1 MASIINRPD
10 GHRWIQFVGADGRRF
25 TIRLGRMKAKNA
37 AEVNRRVEL
46 LLNAKDSG
54 SSLDAETAKW
64 LSDLDGWLRDRLAV
78 LGLAEP
84 RAERMRL
91 GEFLDTYIAG
101 RKDLKPATRTVLGH
115 TRRCLIEFFGA
126 DKSLRSITLGDADA
140 WRVWLATEGNNRDT
154 ERDEL
159 SENTVRRRCG
169 IAKQFFRA
177 AIKLRMLD
185 ANPFS
190 ELTAQVRGNRA
201 RQQFVTR
208 DEIQKVMEAAPDHQ
222 WRTIIALARYG
233 GLRVP
238 SELLALK
245 LTDVDL
251 PGGKMTIRASK
262 TEHHESGGVRVC
274 PIFPELRPYLER
286 IWDEAPPGT
295 EYVITRYR
303 DTNANLRTRLLKII
317 ARAGLK
323 PWPKLFHNL
332 RATRQTELLNHFPI
346 KAVCDWLGNSQPVA
360 IEHYAQVTAEHF
372 QTAATELTGAAES
385 ARGASETGEAESEA
399 RAKQNAKQ
407 QASAVVG
414 SDSHSE
420 RKKRPQALVV
430 QGVLQSDATAGENAV
445 NRAKV
450 AIVGGEGLEP
460 PTLSV

>member
-1 MASIINRPD
+1 MASVINRPD
-10 GHRWIQFVGADGRRF
+10 GHRWIQYVGSDGRRH
-25 TIRLGRMKAKNA
+25 TIRLGRMNAKNA
-37 AEVNRRVEL
+37 AEIKRRVEL

-54 SSLDAETAKW
+54 SSLEAETAKW
-64 LSDLDGWLRDRLAV
+64 LAEREGWLRDRLAT

-91 GEFLDTYIAG
+91 GEFLDMYIAG
-101 RKDLKPATRTVLGH
+101 RKDLKPSTLTVLGH
-115 TRRCLIEFFGA
+115 TRRCLIEFFGT
-126 DKSLRSITLGDADA
+126 DKSLRSITPGDADA
-140 WRVWLATEGNNRDT
+140 WRVWLATEANDRDK
-154 ERDEL
+154 ERGEL

-185 ANPFS
+185 SNPFS
-190 ELTAQVRGNRA
+190 ELSAQVRGNRA

-208 DEIQKVMEAAPDHQ
+208 DEVQKVMDAAPDHE
-222 WRTIIALARYG
+222 WRAIIALARYG

-238 SELLALK
+238 SELLTLK
-245 LTDVDL
+245 LSDVDL
-251 PGGKMTIRASK
+251 PGGNMTIRASK

-274 PIFPELRPYLER
+274 PIFPELRPYLET

-303 DTNANLRTRLLKII
+303 GTNANLRTRLLKII

-332 RATRQTELLNHFPI
+332 RATRQTELLNRFPI

-372 QTAATELTGAAES
+372 QTAAAELTGAAIELAS
-385 ARGASETGEAESEA
+385 RGVSKTGEAEGEA
-399 RAKQNAKQ
+399 RTKQNAKQ
-407 QASAVVG
+407 QASAAIGG
-414 SDSHSE
+414 SSQPG
-420 RKKRPQALVV
+420 RKQQSQIVATEE
-430 QGVLQSDATAGENAV
+430 VLRIDATAGENAV
-445 NRAKV
+445 AFAKV
-450 AIVGGEGLEP
+450 AKM
-460 PTLSV
+460 